1 MPLEKEEKYME
12 TSKATLKREKNKTS
26 LILHLKDK
34 DYEIILTDDNP
45 NNIKGAFNG
54 LLKELKNGLFR
65 FELNDEKEDLF
76 HNISME
82 YLTQLNSELKSVF
95 DELKDYNL
103 LKIEKSA

>member
-1 MPLEKEEKYME
+1 MPLEKEGKYME
-12 TSKATLKREKNKTS
+12 TSKATLKREQNKTS

-54 LLKELKNGLFR
+54 LLKELKNGLFQ